1 MRKIPIVLVFICF
14 FMLCSTAVFGK
25 ENNEK
30 YRIVFT
36 TFDASSAGNYAYLRS
51 GIQSMLVSR
60 LATRD
65 RVVVL
70 ERNLSDKELLSL
82 KNKKPAPAGGIE
94 TTFAEYL
101 VTGSLYALKS
111 GLSIQVVLYPFAAD
125 KEPLRFEVIA
135 KNPENVISDIEK
147 LVEEIAQSAFGAK
160 AIGSGETPAA
170 RGMEG
175 TTGFVTVHPETAYKK
190 SVHVGTIADV
200 PGGSIKVSAKEGKKS
215 LTIPREIRIFAV
227 GDIDGDGGDEIVVLM
242 GRSLELYKVEGNK
255 INKISSTSL
264 PSTIDCHA
272 INAADLDNNGRM
284 ELYVSGTDGLEVSSL
299 IVDWDKGKGFRIVTN
314 NIPWYIRPIFVPG
327 KGWQL
332 AGQKRGKEK
341 TVLVKPGVYMLSLD
355 GQRVP
360 KEGGRLLLPE
370 EINLFD
376 FVYAD
381 LDGDGALETVAI
393 DKKEKMKVYNQ
404 ANELL
409 WVSKKTF
416 GGSQVYIGPNRGE
429 AVNEKDRKN
438 YTADEDALREMVF
451 VPGRMIATD
460 VDSDGRQEIVIN
472 ENTLSSLSIF
482 DKLRIYNDGVIVGL
496 AWDGTALNESWRTG
510 SYRGYVAGFGFSSLK
525 ENDGSVPIAKGVEKK
540 KSVGLYVGHLPQ
552 SGTLTGLLPGAEET
566 QLTVYDLEFSSGNT
580 R

>member
-1 MRKIPIVLVFICF
+1 MRKSRIVLVFICF
-14 FMLCSTAVFGK
+14 FMLCSTAVFSK
-25 ENNEK
+25 EDNEK

-60 LATRD
+60 LATWD

-70 ERNLSDKELLSL
+70 DRNLSDKELLSL
-82 KNKKPAPAGGIE
+82 KNKKSAPAGGIE
-94 TTFAEYL
+94 VTFAEYL
-101 VTGSLYALKS
+101 VTGSLYALKG
-111 GLSIQVVLYPFAAD
+111 GLNIQVVLYPLAAD
-125 KEPLRFEVIA
+125 KEPLRFEVVA
-135 KNPENVISDIEK
+135 KNPENMISDIEK

-160 AIGSGETPAA
+160 TIGSGETPTA

-175 TTGFVTVHPETAYKK
+175 ASGFVTVHPETAYKK
-190 SVHVGTIADV
+190 SVHVGTIAGA
-200 PGGSIKVSAKEGKKS
+200 PGSAIKVSAKEGKKS

-255 INKISSTSL
+255 INKISSTTL

-284 ELYVSGTDGLEVSSL
+284 ELYVSGTDDLDVSSL
-299 IVDWDKGKGFRIVTN
+299 IVDWDKGKGFRIVSN

-327 KGWQL
+327 KGWLL
-332 AGQKRGKEK
+332 AGQKRGAEK
-341 TVLVKPGVYMLSLD
+341 AELVKAGVYILTLD

-360 KEGGRLLLPE
+360 KESGRLPLPE
-370 EINLFD
+370 GVNLFD
-376 FVYAD
+376 FIYAD
-381 LDGDGALETVAI
+381 LDGDGAQETVAI

-416 GGSQVYIGPNRGE
+416 GGSQIYIGPKRGE
-429 AVNEKDRKN
+429 AVKDRDRKN
-438 YTADEDALREMVF
+438 FTLDEDALREMNF

-472 ENTLSSLSIF
+472 ENTLSTLSIF
-482 DKLRIYNDGVIVGL
+482 DKMRIYNDGVIVGL
-496 AWDGTALNESWRTG
+496 AWDGTVLNESWRTG
-510 SYRGYVAGFGFSSLK
+510 TFRGYVAGFGFSTLK
-525 ENDGSVPIAKGVEKK
+525 QNDGTGQIVKGGENK
-540 KSVGLYVGHLPQ
+540 KSVGLSVGHLPK
-552 SGTLTGLLPGAEET
+552 SGTLAGLLPGAGET
-566 QLTVYDLEFSSGNT
+566 QLTIYDLEFSSGNT